1 MVVVPGEVVLVYE
14 QVVIA
19 VQLPELAVDHVEVLV
34 TGVDKKQIYLKYEVQ
49 KYKYKN
55 HKP

>member
-1 MVVVPGEVVLVYE
+1 MVVVSGEVVLVYE

-49 KYKYKN
+49 K
-55 HKP
+55 